1 MDISQSMAAI
11 TKAAARL
18 GDYWEVK
25 VVAGGILAAAQ
36 FHFRLMSL
44 FVLLIIIDLITK
56 WVELSYNNIKTEDY
70 EPGIIDS
77 IRAIPAAHR
86 AGIISSR
93 VMKTQFCGKII
104 VYCVIV
110 IAGSIVDDITVHVH
124 TGGLVMPLC
133 VSYLAASE
141 LLSII
146 ENLNDAGVSAVHGL
160 VSLVK
165 RKRGGA

>member
-1 MDISQSMAAI
+1 MNITQLYNAIFRAADMLGSYWQAKVITAGLLAAI
-11 TKAAARL
+11 
-18 GDYWEVK
+18 
-25 VVAGGILAAAQ
+25 Q
-36 FHFRLMSL
+36 FHFELSAL
-44 FVLLIIIDLITK
+44 FVLLIVIDLATK
-56 WVELSYNNIKTEDY
+56 WIELSYNNIKTEDY

-104 VYCVIV
+104 VYCTII
-110 IAGSIVDDITVHVH
+110 IAANIVDDITIHVQL
-124 TGGLVMPLC
+124 GGLVMPLC

-146 ENLNDAGVSAVHGL
+146 ENLNDAGVSAVAGL
-160 VSLVK
+160 VRIMK
-165 RKRGGA
+165 ERRIR

>member
-1 MDISQSMAAI
+1 MDITQLYNAIFHAAD
-11 TKAAARL
+11 RL
-18 GDYWEVK
+18 GSYWQAK
-25 VVAGGILAAAQ
+25 VITAGLLAAMQ
-36 FHFRLMSL
+36 FHFELLTL
-44 FVLLIIIDLITK
+44 FVLLIVIDLATK
-56 WVELSYNNIKTEDY
+56 WIELSYNNIKTEDY

-104 VYCVIV
+104 VYCTIV
-110 IAGSIVDDITVHVH
+110 IAGSIVDDITIHVH
-124 TGGLVMPLC
+124 MGGLVMPLC

-146 ENLNDAGVSAVHGL
+146 ENLNDAGVSAVAGL
-160 VSLVK
+160 VRMVK
-165 RKRGGA
+165 ERRIR

>member
-1 MDISQSMAAI
+1 MDQNQFTAAI
-11 TKAAARL
+11 NKAACRL
-18 GDYWEVK
+18 GSYWEAK
-25 VVAGGILAAAQ
+25 IVVGGMLATAE
-36 FHFRLMSL
+36 FHLQLMSL
-44 FVLLIIIDLITK
+44 FVALIVIDLATK
-56 WVELSYNNIKTEDY
+56 WIELSYNNIKTEDY

-104 VYCVIV
+104 VYCTIV
-110 IAGSIVDDITVHVH
+110 IAGSIVDDITIHVH
-124 TGGLVMPLC
+124 MGGLVMPLC

-146 ENLNDAGVSAVHGL
+146 ENLNDAGVSAVAGL
-160 VSLVK
+160 VRMVK
-165 RKRGGA
+165 ERRIR